1 LIKPLVARSARL
13 EALVADRAGS
23 HRRGPGRRRTQ
34 RGQSA
39 RRATPRPYPLDRAR
53 APLPE
58 YRRVTPPRRAV
69 MPPVGL
75 RAFLSPLHD
84 PTGHESRCNL
94 SGSHDPYGSYHS
106 AFPMSRD
113 RYVHPPAAAQ
123 GASWSSP
130 AAGRRR
136 RRRACA
142 LPSPACHIRLA
153 ALTRRSPPT
162 KTQALQRRPL
172 RIPGSVALCRR
183 AAPRP
188 GERHP
193 GSR

>member
-1 LIKPLVARSARL
+1 
-13 EALVADRAGS
+13 VADAS
-23 HRRGPGRRRTQ
+23 CPF
-34 RGQSA
+34 A
-39 RRATPRPYPLDRAR
+39 DR
-53 APLPE
+53 
-58 YRRVTPPRRAV
+58 
-69 MPPVGL
+69 
-75 RAFLSPLHD
+75 D
-84 PTGHESRCNL
+84 PTVVQPGMKRCEHAN
-94 SGSHDPYGSYHS
+94 
-106 AFPMSRD
+106 
-113 RYVHPPAAAQ
+113 HPPAR
-123 GASWSSP
+123 ASWSSP

-136 RRRACA
+136 RQRACA

-172 RIPGSVALCRR
+172 RIPGSAALCRR